1 MASFSESLIISDKK
15 IDMLGDTVVKN
26 LTEIG
31 VSKRKHSVNVDI
43 TDIIKSVPQ
52 HRAITYRDK

>member
-1 MASFSESLIISDKK
+1 
-15 IDMLGDTVVKN
+15 MLDDTVVKN

-31 VSKRKHSVNVDI
+31 VSKRKHSVNVDM